1 MPQGLRI
8 IHRVL
13 SWSDRLLSPTL
24 SFENVERLL
33 TCPLKHK
40 KGQH

>member
-1 MPQGLRI
+1 MLQELCI
-8 IHRVL
+8 VNRVL
-13 SWSDRLLSPTL
+13 SWSDHLLILTL

-40 KGQH
+40 KRQH